1 MEIDYIELR
10 NFGFTL
16 NGKCLY
22 SNLNIRFEKGKLYA
36 LVGINGS
43 GKTTL
48 AYLLMGCFN
57 SDHVGTISYNGKAQ
71 E

>member
-22 SNLNIRFEKGKLYA
+22 SNLNISLKKE
-36 LVGINGS
+36 S
-43 GKTTL
+43 SM
-48 AYLLMGCFN
+48 LL
-57 SDHVGTISYNGKAQ
+57 
-71 E
+71 